1 MRHWHSERIISTT
14 EFTMLP
20 TFSRT
25 LNLSPD
31 ASEALL
37 ALPLTSLLDSPELNQ
52 VLGSL
57 DTALLKETL
66 PTAGTILSQKLPPF
80 YNWLQTELGLEN
92 VPDSPDHAT
101 KWVVGFLRNQE
112 SLTRLVELHKSIP
125 RQALERSI
133 PRLVSAFD
141 EVQPA
146 AVKEEWEK
154 AIAALCLVL
163 AAAARENQ
171 PSAS

>member
-1 MRHWHSERIISTT
+1 
-14 EFTMLP
+14 MLQ
-20 TFSRT
+20 TFSES

-31 ASEALL
+31 ASKALL
-37 ALPLTSLLDSPELNQ
+37 SLPLTSLLDSPEFNQ

-57 DTALLKETL
+57 DTVLLKETL
-66 PTAGTILSQKLPPF
+66 PTAGTVLAQKLPAF
-80 YNWLQTELGLEN
+80 YNWLQTELGIKN

-101 KWVVGFLRNQE
+101 KWVVNFLRNQE
-112 SLTRLVELHKSIP
+112 SLTHLVELHKSIP

-141 EVQPA
+141 EVQPT
-146 AVKEEWEK
+146 AVKQEWQK

-163 AAAARENQ
+163 AVAARENQ
-171 PSAS
+171 PSSNLVGV

>member
-1 MRHWHSERIISTT
+1 
-14 EFTMLP
+14 MLE
-20 TFSRT
+20 TFSQS

-37 ALPLTSLLDSPELNQ
+37 SLPLSSLLDSPELDRL
-52 VLGSL
+52 LGSL
-57 DTALLKETL
+57 DTDLLKQSL
-66 PTAGTILSQKLPPF
+66 PTAGAVLAKNLPAF
-80 YNWLQTELGLEN
+80 YDWLETELEIKN

-101 KWVVGFLRNQE
+101 KWVVGFLKNQE

-125 RQALERSI
+125 SAELERSI
-133 PRLVSAFD
+133 PRLVGTFKDVTPIALK
-141 EVQPA
+141 Q
-146 AVKEEWEK
+146 EWEK

-171 PSAS
+171 PSRDLVRV

>member
-1 MRHWHSERIISTT
+1 
-14 EFTMLP
+14 MLP

-37 ALPLTSLLDSPELNQ
+37 SLPLTSLLDLPEFNQ
-52 VLGSL
+52 LLGSL
-57 DTALLKETL
+57 DTALLKESL
-66 PTAGTILSQKLPPF
+66 PTARTVLSQKLPAF
-80 YNWLQTELGLEN
+80 YDWLQTELGIKN
-92 VPDSPDHAT
+92 VPDSPEHTT
-101 KWVVGFLRNQE
+101 KWVVGFLNNEE

-125 RQALERSI
+125 RQALDRSI

-141 EVQPA
+141 EVQPP

>member
-1 MRHWHSERIISTT
+1 
-14 EFTMLP
+14 MLE
-20 TFSRT
+20 TFSQS

-37 ALPLTSLLDSPELNQ
+37 SLPLSSLLDSPELDRI
-52 VLGSL
+52 LRSL
-57 DTALLKETL
+57 DTDLLKKSL
-66 PTAGTILSQKLPPF
+66 PTAGAVLAQNLPAF
-80 YNWLQTELGLEN
+80 YNWLETELKIKN

-101 KWVVGFLRNQE
+101 KWVVGFLKNQE

-125 RQALERSI
+125 RAALERSI
-133 PRLVSAFD
+133 PRLVGVFEDVTPIALK
-141 EVQPA
+141 Q
-146 AVKEEWEK
+146 EWEK

-171 PSAS
+171 PSGDLIAV

>member
-1 MRHWHSERIISTT
+1 
-14 EFTMLP
+14 MLQ

-25 LNLSPD
+25 LNLSPE
-31 ASEALL
+31 ASEAMLSLPLNSLL
-37 ALPLTSLLDSPELNQ
+37 ASPEIDQL
-52 VLGSL
+52 LGSL

-66 PTAGTILSQKLPPF
+66 PTAGAVLAKKLPPF
-80 YNWLQTELGLEN
+80 YDWLQTELGIQN
-92 VPDSPDHAT
+92 VPDSPDHTT
-101 KWVVGFLRNQE
+101 KWVVGFLKNQE

-125 RQALERSI
+125 SKALERSI

-141 EVQPA
+141 EVEPA

-163 AAAARENQ
+163 AVAARENQ
-171 PSAS
+171 PSAT

>member
-1 MRHWHSERIISTT
+1 
-14 EFTMLP
+14 MLQ
-20 TFSRT
+20 TFSQS

-37 ALPLTSLLDSPELNQ
+37 SLPLSSLLDSPELDRL
-52 VLGSL
+52 LGSL
-57 DTALLKETL
+57 DTDLLKQSL
-66 PTAGTILSQKLPPF
+66 PTAGAVLAKNLPAF
-80 YNWLQTELGLEN
+80 YDWLQTELEIKN

-101 KWVVGFLRNQE
+101 KWVVGFLKNQE

-125 RQALERSI
+125 SAALERSI
-133 PRLVSAFD
+133 PRLVGTFKDVTPIALK
-141 EVQPA
+141 Q
-146 AVKEEWEK
+146 EWEK

-171 PSAS
+171 PSRDLVRV

>member
-1 MRHWHSERIISTT
+1 
-14 EFTMLP
+14 MLE
-20 TFSRT
+20 TFSRS
-25 LNLSPD
+25 LNLSPET
-31 ASEALL
+31 SESLL
-37 ALPLTSLLDSPELNQ
+37 SLPLTTLLDSPELSQ
-52 VLGSL
+52 LLGSL

-66 PTAGTILSQKLPPF
+66 PTAGTVLAQKLPAF
-80 YNWLQTELGLEN
+80 YDWLQTELGIKN

-141 EVQPA
+141 EVQPT
-146 AVKEEWEK
+146 AVKQEWEK
-154 AIAALCLVL
+154 AVAALCLVL
-163 AAAARENQ
+163 AVAARKN
-171 PSAS
+171 PSPAL

>member
-1 MRHWHSERIISTT
+1 
-14 EFTMLP
+14 MLE
-20 TFSRT
+20 TFSQS

-37 ALPLTSLLDSPELNQ
+37 SLPLSSLLDSPELDRL
-52 VLGSL
+52 LGSL
-57 DTALLKETL
+57 DTDLLKQSL
-66 PTAGTILSQKLPPF
+66 PTAGAVLAKNLPAF
-80 YNWLQTELGLEN
+80 YDWLETELEIKN

-101 KWVVGFLRNQE
+101 KWVVGFLKNQE

-125 RQALERSI
+125 SAALERSI
-133 PRLVSAFD
+133 PRLVGVFEDVTPIALK
-141 EVQPA
+141 Q
-146 AVKEEWEK
+146 EWEK

-171 PSAS
+171 PSRDLVRV

>member
-1 MRHWHSERIISTT
+1 
-14 EFTMLP
+14 MLQ

-25 LNLSPD
+25 LSLSPD

-37 ALPLTSLLDSPELNQ
+37 SIPLTSLLDSPEFNQ

-57 DTALLKETL
+57 DTVLLKETL
-66 PTAGTILSQKLPPF
+66 PTAGTVLAQKLPAF
-80 YNWLQTELGLEN
+80 YNWLQTELGIKN

-101 KWVVGFLRNQE
+101 KLVVGFLRNEE
-112 SLTRLVELHKSIP
+112 SLTHLVELHKSIP

-141 EVQPA
+141 EVQPT
-146 AVKEEWEK
+146 AVKQEWQK

-163 AAAARENQ
+163 AVAAHENQ
-171 PSAS
+171 PSSNLVGV

>member
-1 MRHWHSERIISTT
+1 
-14 EFTMLP
+14 MLQ

-25 LNLSPD
+25 LNLSPE
-31 ASEALL
+31 ASEAMLSLPLNSLL
-37 ALPLTSLLDSPELNQ
+37 ASPEIDQL
-52 VLGSL
+52 LGSL

-66 PTAGTILSQKLPPF
+66 PTAGSVLAKKLPPF
-80 YNWLQTELGLEN
+80 YDWLKTELGLKN
-92 VPDSPDHAT
+92 VPESPDHAT
-101 KWVVGFLRNQE
+101 KWVVDFLKNQE

-125 RQALERSI
+125 SKALERSI

-141 EVQPA
+141 EVEPT

-163 AAAARENQ
+163 AVAARENQ
-171 PSAS
+171 PSAT

>member
-1 MRHWHSERIISTT
+1 
-14 EFTMLP
+14 MLP

-37 ALPLTSLLDSPELNQ
+37 SLPLTSLLDSPELNQ
-52 VLGSL
+52 LLGSL
-57 DTALLKETL
+57 DTALLKESL
-66 PTAGTILSQKLPPF
+66 PTAGAVLAQKLPAF
-80 YNWLQTELGLEN
+80 YDWLQTELEIKN

-101 KWVVGFLRNQE
+101 KWVVGFLKNQE
-112 SLTRLVELHKSIP
+112 SLTRLVEMHKSIP
-125 RQALERSI
+125 RLALDRSI

-141 EVQPA
+141 GVQPT
-146 AVKEEWEK
+146 AVKEEWQK

-163 AAAARENQ
+163 AVAARENQ
-171 PSAS
+171 PSSDLVGV